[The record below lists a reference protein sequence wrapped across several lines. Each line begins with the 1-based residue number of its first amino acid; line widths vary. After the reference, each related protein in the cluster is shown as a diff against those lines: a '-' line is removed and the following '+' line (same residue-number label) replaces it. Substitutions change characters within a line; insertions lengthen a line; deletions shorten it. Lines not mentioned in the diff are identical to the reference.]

1 MVEPFRRHGTLSLRS
16 RQAVTD
22 TTPTSPSF
30 VPAQRVR
37 SFDHIVGQIRD
48 AIASG
53 GIAPGERLPSER
65 DLGTTFGV
73 SRTTLRE
80 ALRALEAQGVLEIRT
95 GSRGG
100 AFVAEPSSELVAG
113 ALANLLRFRS
123 ATAREL
129 AEFRVP
135 FEAENAAWAAR
146 RADPAALAELEHIV
160 GDVTALAHD
169 EAVPWAEVAVLEVRF
184 HDAVARAT
192 GNSVRAAIMSAIL
205 DALERA
211 FIAVPV
217 PPDSP
222 LRGELAPELRTI
234 IDAIHAGDDEAAAA
248 AMWAHVSRWSELEI
262 AHSSI

>member
-1 MVEPFRRHGTLSLRS
+1 M
-16 RQAVTD
+16 TD
-22 TTPTSPSF
+22 PIPTVPAF

-37 SFDHIVGQIRD
+37 SFDHIVDQIRD

-65 DLGTTFGV
+65 DLGATFGV

-113 ALANLLRFRS
+113 ALGSLLRFRS

-146 RADPAALAELEHIV
+146 RADPSALAELEHIV
-160 GDVTALAHD
+160 GGVAMRAHD
-169 EAVPWAEVAVLEVRF
+169 DVAWPEVAALEVHF
-184 HDAVARAT
+184 HEAVARAT

-217 PPDSP
+217 PPGSP
-222 LRGELAPELRTI
+222 LRGELGPELRAVV
-234 IDAIHAGDDEAAAA
+234 DAIHAGDDEAAAA

-262 AHSSI
+262 AHSQI

>member
-1 MVEPFRRHGTLSLRS
+1 LTE
-16 RQAVTD
+16 
-22 TTPTSPSF
+22 TTPAIPVF

-65 DLGTTFGV
+65 DLGVAFGV

-113 ALANLLRFRS
+113 ALGNLLRFRS

-129 AEFRVP
+129 AEFRAP

-146 RADPAALAELEHIV
+146 RANPAALTELEHIV
-160 GDVTALAHD
+160 GDVAVLAGD
-169 EAVPWAEVAVLEVRF
+169 GSIEWAEVAALEVRF

-205 DALERA
+205 EALERA
-211 FIAVPV
+211 FKAVPV
-217 PPDSP
+217 PDGSP
-222 LRGELAPELRTI
+222 LRAELARELRVI
-234 IDAIHAGDDEAAAA
+234 VNFIHAADEDAAGV
-248 AMWAHVSRWSELEI
+248 AMREHVARWSELEV
-262 AHSSI
+262 AHSS

>member
-1 MVEPFRRHGTLSLRS
+1 M
-16 RQAVTD
+16 
-22 TTPTSPSF
+22 
-30 VPAQRVR
+30 R

-65 DLGTTFGV
+65 DLGATFGV

-113 ALANLLRFRS
+113 ALGNLLRFRS

-146 RADPAALAELEHIV
+146 RADPGRAGRARAHRRRRRSAARM
-160 GDVTALAHD
+160 TT
-169 EAVPWAEVAVLEVRF
+169 AVPWADVAALEVRF

-217 PPDSP
+217 PPGSP
-222 LRGELAPELRTI
+222 LRAELAPELRTI
-234 IDAIHAGDDEAAAA
+234 VDAIHAGDDEAAAA

-262 AHSSI
+262 AHS

>member
-1 MVEPFRRHGTLSLRS
+1 LTDTIPT
-16 RQAVTD
+16 AVT
-22 TTPTSPSF
+22 F

-37 SFDHIVGQIRD
+37 SFDHIVGQIRE

-65 DLGTTFGV
+65 DLGVAFGV

-80 ALRALEAQGVLEIRT
+80 ALRALEAQGVIEIRT

-100 AFVAEPSSELVAG
+100 AFVAEPSSELVAAALG
-113 ALANLLRFRS
+113 ALLRFRS

-160 GDVTALAHD
+160 GDVATRAD
-169 EAVPWAEVAVLEVRF
+169 DDGVPWPEVAALEVRF

-205 DALERA
+205 DALQRA
-211 FIAVPV
+211 FTAVPV
-217 PPDSP
+217 PDGSP
-222 LRGELAPELRTI
+222 LRTSLGLELRSVVN
-234 IDAIHAGDDEAAAA
+234 AIHAGDSEAAGE
-248 AMWAHVSRWSELEI
+248 AMREHVARWSELEVE
-262 AHSSI
+262 HSP

>member
-1 MVEPFRRHGTLSLRS
+1 
-16 RQAVTD
+16 VTE
-22 TTPTSPSF
+22 TTPTVHSF

-37 SFDHIVGQIRD
+37 SFDHIVGQIRE

-65 DLGTTFGV
+65 ELGATFGV

-80 ALRALEAQGVLEIRT
+80 ALRALEAQGVIEIRT

-100 AFVAEPSSELVAG
+100 AFVAEPSAEHVAG
-113 ALANLLRFRS
+113 ALRALLRFRS

-129 AEFRVP
+129 AEFREP

-146 RADPAALAELEHIV
+146 RADPAALLELEHIV
-160 GDVTALAHD
+160 GDVHASAQD
-169 EAVPWAEVAVLEVRF
+169 AAVPWADVAALEVRF
-184 HDAVARAT
+184 HEAVARAT

-211 FIAVPV
+211 FRAVPV
-217 PPDSP
+217 PEGSP
-222 LRGELAPELRTI
+222 LRGELVPELRAI
-234 IDAIHAGDDEAAAA
+234 VDAIHAGDDAAAGE
-248 AMWAHVSRWSELEI
+248 AMRAHVARWSELEVQ
-262 AHSSI
+262 HSP

>member
-1 MVEPFRRHGTLSLRS
+1 L
-16 RQAVTD
+16 TD
-22 TTPTSPSF
+22 TVPTTAVF

-37 SFDHIVGQIRD
+37 SFDHIVGQIRA

-53 GIAPGERLPSER
+53 EIAPGERLPSER
-65 DLGTTFGV
+65 DLGVAFGV

-80 ALRALEAQGVLEIRT
+80 ALRALEAQGVIEIRT

-100 AFVAEPSSELVAG
+100 AFVAEPSSELVAAALG
-113 ALANLLRFRS
+113 ALLRFRS

-160 GDVTALAHD
+160 GDVAARAEDAATAW
-169 EAVPWAEVAVLEVRF
+169 PEVAALEVRF

-205 DALERA
+205 DALQRA
-211 FIAVPV
+211 FTAVPV
-217 PPDSP
+217 PVGSP
-222 LRGELAPELRTI
+222 LRSDLARELHAI
-234 IDAIHAGDDEAAAA
+234 VNAIHAGDAEAAGE
-248 AMWAHVSRWSELEI
+248 AMRDHVARWSDLEI
-262 AHSSI
+262 EHSP

>member
-1 MVEPFRRHGTLSLRS
+1 MTE
-16 RQAVTD
+16 
-22 TTPTSPSF
+22 TTPTVPAF

-37 SFDHIVGQIRD
+37 SFDHIVGQIREV
-48 AIASG
+48 IASG

-65 DLGTTFGV
+65 ELGVAFGV

-80 ALRALEAQGVLEIRT
+80 ALRALEAQGVIEIRT

-113 ALANLLRFRS
+113 ALGALLRFRS

-129 AEFRVP
+129 GEFRIP
-135 FEAENAAWAAR
+135 FEAENAGWAAR
-146 RADPAALAELEHIV
+146 RAEPAALAELEHIV
-160 GDVTALAHD
+160 GDVAARASD
-169 EAVPWAEVAVLEVRF
+169 EGVPWAELAALEVRF

-211 FIAVPV
+211 FRAVPV
-217 PPDSP
+217 PTDSP
-222 LRGELAPELRTI
+222 LRGELAPELRVI
-234 IDAIHAGDDEAAAA
+234 VNAIHAGDADAASEA
-248 AMWAHVSRWSELEI
+248 MRAHVARWSELEVE
-262 AHSSI
+262 HSP

>member
-1 MVEPFRRHGTLSLRS
+1 MVEPFRTHGTLSPWS
-16 RQAVTD
+16 RQAMTD
-22 TTPTSPSF
+22 TTPANPAF

-37 SFDHIVGQIRD
+37 SFDHIVDQIRE

-53 GIAPGERLPSER
+53 GINPGERLPSER
-65 DLGTTFGV
+65 DLGVAFGV

-100 AFVAEPSSELVAG
+100 AFVAEPSAELVAG
-113 ALANLLRFRS
+113 ALGNLLRFRS

-146 RADPAALAELEHIV
+146 RADPAALAALEHIV
-160 GDVTALAHD
+160 GDVAVRALD
-169 EAVPWAEVAVLEVRF
+169 DAVPWPEVAALEVRF

-217 PPDSP
+217 PPASP
-222 LRGELAPELRTI
+222 LRAELAPELRAI
-234 IDAIHAGDDEAAAA
+234 MNAIHAGDDEAAAA
-248 AMWAHVSRWSELEI
+248 AMWAHVSRWSELEV
-262 AHSSI
+262 AHSS

>member
-1 MVEPFRRHGTLSLRS
+1 M
-16 RQAVTD
+16 TD
-22 TTPTSPSF
+22 PTPTVPAF

-37 SFDHIVGQIRD
+37 SFDHIVDQIRD
-48 AIASG
+48 AISSG

-65 DLGTTFGV
+65 DLGATFGV

-113 ALANLLRFRS
+113 ALGNLLRFRS

-146 RADPAALAELEHIV
+146 RADPSALAELEHIV
-160 GDVTALAHD
+160 GDVVMRA
-169 EAVPWAEVAVLEVRF
+169 RRRRRG
-184 HDAVARAT
+184 VARGRGAR
-192 GNSVRAAIMSAIL
+192 GALPRGGRPSDRQLGARSDHERHPRRA
-205 DALERA
+205 RA
-211 FIAVPV
+211 RVH
-217 PPDSP
+217 
-222 LRGELAPELRTI
+222 RGSGASGLT
-234 IDAIHAGDDEAAAA
+234 AA
-248 AMWAHVSRWSELEI
+248 R
-262 AHSSI
+262 